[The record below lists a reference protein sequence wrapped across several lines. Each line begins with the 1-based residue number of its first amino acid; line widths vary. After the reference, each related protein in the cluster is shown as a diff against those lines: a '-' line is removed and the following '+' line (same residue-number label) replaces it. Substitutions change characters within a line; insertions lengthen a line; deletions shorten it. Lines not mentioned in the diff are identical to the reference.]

1 MGHTVWQISTLQE
14 PEIIQLEIY
23 GPFTEQNIISALS
36 ETLALA
42 QAQNIDK
49 VLIDKRQTTVPAS
62 WDADDPLD
70 KLAYQVFLGQAQR
83 TALLFADSYRFNE
96 SVISLMQIQ
105 ATQTERLHC
114 FFDRERALHWLTR

>member
-1 MGHTVWQISTLQE
+1 MAHSGWQISTLQE

-42 QAQNIDK
+42 QAQNINK
-49 VLIDKRQTTVPAS
+49 VLIDKRKTTVPAPRDTNDTLGS
-62 WDADDPLD
+62 
-70 KLAYQVFLGQAQR
+70 AYQMFLGQSQR
-83 TALLFADSYRFNE
+83 TALLFSDQHRFNE

-105 ATQTERLHC
+105 ADQTDRLHF
-114 FFDRERALHWLTR
+114 FFDRDHALHWLAR